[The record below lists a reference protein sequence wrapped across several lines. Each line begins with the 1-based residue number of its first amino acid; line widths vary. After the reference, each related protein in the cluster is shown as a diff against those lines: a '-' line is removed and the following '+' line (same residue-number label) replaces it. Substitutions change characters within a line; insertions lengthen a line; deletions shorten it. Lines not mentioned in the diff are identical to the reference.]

1 VCSPNIYYQ
10 ATGAIDISRRVSIEG
25 AAVAKKTTDFIV
37 SLFNMKP
44 LFDEEQENP
53 DIARKRMSFLSRKQT
68 GNASVLLTDME
79 APENDDGITMD
90 ASSRQAAA
98 QAQQPLTD
106 ARLAVFDKEAE
117 ENPLVIITDTS
128 SSSSNQETPKGL
140 LIDRLDF
147 GRTPT
152 KAGETENVLVVI
164 VSNRRDGIIPTI
176 ASILIT
182 STLPVDVILIG
193 VHEINEQV
201 GAHFGQRI
209 NQFVSLSV
217 DDITEDLLAQD
228 FRPIWKW
235 DEWHTSIDNPS
246 WRNENTIVRVS

>member
-1 VCSPNIYYQ
+1 
-10 ATGAIDISRRVSIEG
+10 
-25 AAVAKKTTDFIV
+25 VAKKTADFIV

-53 DIARKRMSFLSRKQT
+53 DIALKRMSFLSRKQT
-68 GNASVLLTDME
+68 GNASVLLAEME
-79 APENDDGITMD
+79 APDNDDESTMD
-90 ASSRQAAA
+90 ASSRQAAE
-98 QAQQPLTD
+98 QVQQPLTD
-106 ARLAVFDKEAE
+106 ARLAGFDKEAE
-117 ENPLVIITDTS
+117 ENPLVIITDIS
-128 SSSSNQETPKGL
+128 SSGNQETPKGL

-147 GRTPT
+147 GKTPT
-152 KAGETENVLVVI
+152 KPGETENVLVVI
-164 VSNRRDGIIPTI
+164 VSNRRDGIIPTV
-176 ASILIT
+176 ASILVT

-201 GAHFGQRI
+201 GAHFGKRI

-246 WRNENTIVRVS
+246 WRNENTIVRVL